1 VLIKE
6 SINMQGED
14 SQSAVTV
21 PGSPAERCIPVS
33 VSTQRGASI
42 IWACERRSKP
52 KSLEEG
58 QGAGQGS
65 ANKGVSPRKGTISQ
79 PLYLP
84 CSLPS
89 ICVILQSFRWTP
101 RGGTYVH

>member
-21 PGSPAERCIPVS
+21 PGSPAERCLPVS

-52 KSLEEG
+52 KCLEEG

-65 ANKGVSPRKGTISQ
+65 ANKGLSAERYDILASVSTLVSYPA
-79 PLYLP
+79 
-84 CSLPS
+84 
-89 ICVILQSFRWTP
+89 
-101 RGGTYVH
+101 